1 MDMNGMWNLMTR
13 PLIVLF
19 DLVRYIR
26 RVEFGE

>member
-1 MDMNGMWNLMTR
+1 MDMNGMWKLMTR
-13 PLIVLF
+13 PLIFLF